1 MKELDAVCRARIF
14 EQLTRDEVSQVLQ
27 LLQPRRKE
35 LKKGNLLI
43 NDGAPVE
50 DIYIVLSGTL
60 AATKLYADGHE
71 SLLEKF
77 FPAYVIGYDIVTTK
91 TQRSTCFVTALQDV
105 QVLSFKYQK
114 LRDPGL
120 LPESLRLKIL
130 DSMIA
135 LIAGESVK
143 KTNKIEILSRKGM
156 RDRIMTYLSLQSN
169 FHQSR
174 EFDIPFNRQELADYL
189 CLNRSK
195 LSYELS
201 QMQAEGL
208 IRYKKNHFEVIGGIL
223 YRYK

>member
-1 MKELDAVCRARIF
+1 MKELSIIAHARLF
-14 EQLTRDEVSQVLQ
+14 EQLTPEEVSQVLP
-27 LLQPRRKE
+27 LLQPRRRE

-60 AATKLYADGHE
+60 ASTKLYADGHE

-77 FPAYVIGYDIVTTK
+77 FPSYCIGYDIVTTK
-91 TQRSTCFVTALQDV
+91 TQRSTFFVTALQDV
-105 QVLSFKYQK
+105 QVLSFKYEK
-114 LRDPGL
+114 LQQPGL
-120 LPESLRLKIL
+120 VPEPLRLKII

-156 RDRIMTYLSLQSN
+156 RDRIMTYLSLQSS
-169 FHQSR
+169 FYQSR
-174 EFDIPFNRQELADYL
+174 EFNIPFNRQELADYL

-201 QMQAEGL
+201 QMQKDGL
-208 IRYKKNHFEVIGGIL
+208 IRYKKNHFEVIGGTL
-223 YRYK
+223 YRYE